1 MIVANSTFQ
10 YVAFAALGVFAS
22 LFIGSHKLS
31 KEHQVTKTGLAE
43 EEARRKEFQEQKRQ
57 SKEMLRG
64 QGKSGSGEKVA
75 GDAV

>member
-1 MIVANSTFQ
+1 LLTLHQ
-10 YVAFAALGVFAS
+10 YVAFAALGLVAS
-22 LFIGSHKLS
+22 LFIASNKLS

-57 SKEMLRG
+57 PKEMLRA
-64 QGKSGSGEKVA
+64 QRKSESGEKAA